1 MSILTVLWSMAA
13 AACLTLAAIHFFL
26 WLRQRASL
34 ANLIFSFAAVGA
46 AGNAVFELVMLHATE
61 VSTYDLAI
69 RYSHIP
75 IFILLIS
82 LVWFVQVYFKTAQR
96 WLAWVITASWTVSL
110 FINFISPHSLVYT
123 DISAVNRIPLPWGEQ
138 FSLVEAT
145 MNPWRY
151 LADLTSVLILVYL
164 VDASLRQ
171 WRRGD
176 RRCALVI
183 GGSTVFFMALAGVHT
198 PLVDAGIIRMP
209 YMVSF
214 AFLAIIIAMSVEL
227 SRDVLRASVLSQEV
241 AASER
246 RWHSLVDS
254 VKLLVIGLDTRG
266 LVNYINPFAL
276 RLLGYPSEEILGKE
290 WISNF
295 VPETQRREVKQA
307 FQDVVDSNSHHHHIN
322 PILTNKGGTRQIA
335 WSNVQMQ
342 DRNGRILGGIGIGSD
357 ITEGIQARE
366 ALEMSYAEVQEL
378 KERLQQENIYLQE
391 EIILDHN
398 YKNIIGKSDVLKYAL
413 ARVEQVAQTDM
424 TVLIEGET
432 GVGKE
437 LFARAIHQ
445 ASPRK
450 ERPLVKINCAVIPS
464 NLLESELFG
473 HVRGAFTGADRD
485 RKGRFDLADG
495 ATLFLDEIG
504 ELPLG
509 LQPKLL
515 RVLEEGEFEPLGT
528 NKTHKVDV
536 RIISATNRI
545 LQDEIEAGRFRED
558 LFYRLNIFP
567 ISIPP
572 LRERKE
578 DIPLMVEHLV
588 DKFSRKFGKR
598 IDKIPTQVLNSLMEF
613 SWPGN
618 VRELSNVIERA
629 VMATQGQKLHILEN
643 LQESRSGSNAATET
657 QRLSLQ
663 EMERKYIFEILK
675 ECGWRIE
682 GESGAATILDMH
694 PNTLRNRMRKLR
706 IQRPT

>member
-1 MSILTVLWSMAA
+1 M
-13 AACLTLAAIHFFL
+13 
-26 WLRQRASL
+26 R
-34 ANLIFSFAAVGA
+34 
-46 AGNAVFELVMLHATE
+46 
-61 VSTYDLAI
+61 
-69 RYSHIP
+69 
-75 IFILLIS
+75 
-82 LVWFVQVYFKTAQR
+82 
-96 WLAWVITASWTVSL
+96 
-110 FINFISPHSLVYT
+110 
-123 DISAVNRIPLPWGEQ
+123 
-138 FSLVEAT
+138 
-145 MNPWRY
+145 
-151 LADLTSVLILVYL
+151 
-164 VDASLRQ
+164 
-171 WRRGD
+171 
-176 RRCALVI
+176 
-183 GGSTVFFMALAGVHT
+183 
-198 PLVDAGIIRMP
+198 
-209 YMVSF
+209 
-214 AFLAIIIAMSVEL
+214 
-227 SRDVLRASVLSQEV
+227 
-241 AASER
+241 
-246 RWHSLVDS
+246 
-254 VKLLVIGLDTRG
+254 
-266 LVNYINPFAL
+266 
-276 RLLGYPSEEILGKE
+276 
-290 WISNF
+290 
-295 VPETQRREVKQA
+295 
-307 FQDVVDSNSHHHHIN
+307 
-322 PILTNKGGTRQIA
+322 
-335 WSNVQMQ
+335 

-485 RKGRFDLADG
+485 RKGRFDLGDG

-588 DKFSRKFGKR
+588 DKFSRKLGKR

-643 LQESRSGSNAATET
+643 LQESRSRSNAATET

-694 PNTLRNRMRKLR
+694 PNTLRNRMRKLG